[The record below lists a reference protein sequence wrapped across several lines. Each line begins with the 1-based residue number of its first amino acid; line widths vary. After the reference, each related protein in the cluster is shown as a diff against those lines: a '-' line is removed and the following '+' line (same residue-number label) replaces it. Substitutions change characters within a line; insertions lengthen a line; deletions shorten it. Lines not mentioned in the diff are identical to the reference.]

1 MIILTSNGISSEKLA
16 RDISPYTEGLT
27 SGVIITTASSYK
39 KDDWHI
45 PRVTAEL
52 EGLGLTVGY
61 FDFDEDDPGILL
73 NFDVVEI
80 NGGNPFYLLNAI
92 RKTGA
97 EGLLKRISE
106 TKLLIGISAGALILQ
121 KSISLVAVFS
131 PGVNEGVGLTDNTAL
146 GLADI
151 EMIPHYHRFI
161 EKFDNFEQRIAN
173 YERENRCEV
182 LRIDDGEGVIFTEKD
197 HYVVSHQ

>member
-16 RDISPYTEGLT
+16 RDISHYTEGLT
-27 SGVIITTASSYK
+27 SSVIITTASVGYK
-39 KDDWHI
+39 RNDWHI
-45 PRVTAEL
+45 PSITEEL
-52 EGLGLTVGY
+52 KRLGLSVDY
-61 FDFDEDDPGILL
+61 FDFDEDDSGILL

-106 TKLLIGISAGALILQ
+106 TKILIGISAGALILQ
-121 KSISLVAVFS
+121 KSISLVAGFS
-131 PGVNEGVGLTDNTAL
+131 PEMNDGVGLTDITAL

-161 EKFDNFEQRIAN
+161 ERFDNFEQRIAN
-173 YERENRCEV
+173 YEREKRCQV
-182 LRIDDGEGVIFTEKD
+182 LRIDDGEGVIFTDND
-197 HYVVSHQ
+197 HYVVSK

>member
-27 SGVIITTASSYK
+27 SGVIITTAASYK

-73 NFDVVEI
+73 NYDVVEI
-80 NGGNPFYLLNAI
+80 NGGNPFYLLKAI

-97 EGLLKRISE
+97 EGILKRISE

-121 KSISLVAVFS
+121 KSISLVAGFS
-131 PGVNEGVGLTDNTAL
+131 PEMNDGVGLTDNTAL

-161 EKFDNFEQRIAN
+161 ERFDNFEQRIAN
-173 YERENRCEV
+173 YERENCCAV
-182 LRIDDGEGVIFTEKD
+182 LRIDDGEGVIFTDND
-197 HYVVSHQ
+197 HCVVSKQ